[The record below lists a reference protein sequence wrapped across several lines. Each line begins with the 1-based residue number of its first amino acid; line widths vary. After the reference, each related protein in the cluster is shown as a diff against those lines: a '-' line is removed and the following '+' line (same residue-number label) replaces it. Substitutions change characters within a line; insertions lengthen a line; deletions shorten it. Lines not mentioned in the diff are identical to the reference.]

1 MFPVPVSVALHR
13 FARGAVG
20 LAISVCAL
28 VLVSSASAQGPKTL
42 TFKELDKGSTFAFV
56 DNAPTSKAKGEPS
69 ASIGDAIAFTNP
81 LADGAGKRVG
91 RLYAH
96 CTAVVAARQAN
107 KAAFTCEGMMVVDG
121 GTLTIQAFLPNA
133 GATVH
138 GTVNGGSGAY
148 ANARGTLV
156 SRPTKAGADDTITL
170 VA

>member
-1 MFPVPVSVALHR
+1 MFPVPVSAAPPR
-13 FARGAVG
+13 FARIVVS
-20 LAISVCAL
+20 LAIGVCAL
-28 VLVSSASAQGPKTL
+28 VLGSSASAQGPDAL
-42 TFKELDKGSTFAFV
+42 RFKELDKGSTFAFV

-81 LADGAGKRVG
+81 LTDGAGKRVG
-91 RLYAH
+91 RLYVH

-107 KAAFTCEGMMVVDG
+107 KAAFTCEGIMVVDG
-121 GTLTIQAFLPNA
+121 GSLFVQVFLPNA

-138 GTVNGGSGAY
+138 GTVTGGTGAY

-156 SRPTKAGADDTITL
+156 SRPTKAGADDTLTL